1 MHDIEKFS
9 NESIRIDILF
19 DFSFFGEKPAKKATL
34 IKRRKIWQIT
44 IIQIRRNRLHPN
56 Q

>member
-19 DFSFFGEKPAKKATL
+19 DFNYSFQGP
-34 IKRRKIWQIT
+34 IKI
-44 IIQIRRNRLHPN
+44 N
-56 Q
+56 